1 MDCQIKKIHT
11 PLTDGVIENLKS
23 GDTVLI
29 SGTVFTARDA
39 AHKRLFQLLKEGK
52 ELPVNLKGQ
61 IIYYVGPAPASPGHV
76 CGSAG
81 PTSSYRMDAYTPA
94 LLDIGLKGMIG
105 KGLRTQA
112 VIDSMKKNTCV
123 YFAAT
128 GGAAALIAKSIQS
141 VEMIAYDDLGTEA
154 LQKMTVVDF
163 PATVV
168 IDAAG
173 NNLYE
178 TGTIKYRKNERQRVP
193 AEDERQ
199 AER

>member
-1 MDCQIKKIHT
+1 M
-11 PLTDGVIENLKS
+11 TDGVIENLKS